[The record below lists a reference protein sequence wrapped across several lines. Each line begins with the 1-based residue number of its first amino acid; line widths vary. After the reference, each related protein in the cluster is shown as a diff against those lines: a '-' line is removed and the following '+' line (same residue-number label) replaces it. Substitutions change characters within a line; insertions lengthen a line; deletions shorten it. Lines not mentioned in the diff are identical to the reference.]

1 MSEQKTWSVVDLYT
15 ADLLAPSDEQLDAAL
30 TAAQA
35 AELPAIHV
43 SQNQGKF
50 LHLLVHIA
58 QAKRILEVGLLGGY
72 STIWMARALPEGGRI
87 ISLERSQKHADV
99 ARKNLANAGLL
110 NCVEIRVG
118 PALET
123 LPALAAEGAGPF
135 DLIFLD
141 ADKANNPNYLEWAL
155 KLARPGTV
163 IVVDNIVR
171 QGEVADAGSRDPD
184 VQGSR
189 RTIER
194 MAAEPRLSSV
204 VMQTVG
210 AKGYDGFAIAVVQK
224 AGSR

>member
-1 MSEQKTWSVVDLYT
+1 MSKKEAWTAADLYF
-15 ADLLAPSDEQLDAAL
+15 ADLLAPSDAQLDAAL
-30 TAAQA
+30 AANDA
-35 AELPAIHV
+35 ADLPAIDV
-43 SQNQGKF
+43 SRNQGKL
-50 LHLLVHIA
+50 LHLLVRIA

-87 ISLERSQKHADV
+87 VSLELVRKHADV

-110 NCVEIRVG
+110 DRVEIRLG

-123 LPALAAEGAGPF
+123 LPVLLAEGAGPF

-141 ADKANNPNYLEWAL
+141 ADKPNTPRYLEWAL

-171 QGEVADAGSRDPD
+171 QGKVLNAGSRDTEA
-184 VQGSR
+184 QGMR
-189 RTIER
+189 KTLEW

-210 AKGYDGFAIAVVQK
+210 VKGHDGIAIAVVQ
-224 AGSR
+224 G